1 MNMKYAGQISI
12 DLLLTL
18 IILLIMISSM
28 TIIINQIKENH
39 EIIALDNELKLLTNQ
54 YSNIINT
61 TQIMNDYN
69 YKIRIKMQNV
79 AFQNEIFN
87 VELKEDNGKWFF
99 GIEEKERFFEMNILN
114 DNFEQENG
122 YLVIKNE

>member
-1 MNMKYAGQISI
+1 MKNEIGQVSI

-18 IILLIMISSM
+18 IILLIMISSI

-39 EIIALDNELKLLTNQ
+39 EIIALDNELKLLANQ

-69 YKIRIKMQNV
+69 YEIRIKMQNV
-79 AFQNEIFN
+79 TFQNEIFN
-87 VELKEDNGKWFF
+87 VGFKEESGKWFF
-99 GIEEKERFFEMNILN
+99 GIEEKEKFFEMNIVN
-114 DNFEQENG
+114 YNFKQKNG
-122 YLVIKNE
+122 YLVINHE